1 MPDVTDPWSQI
12 DQSTL
17 VSPDFGLKVYQQGA
31 QQMAQ
36 QNLAQV
42 QRAALAQ
49 AVQNPSPEAYRQLI
63 LLNPQA
69 HDAVKTAM
77 DSLDE
82 QGQRQTLQDLTA
94 TYGYLQAG
102 QPDQAKA
109 VIQRHIDAATK
120 AGQDASN
127 YHQMLGLIDTQP
139 QTARAL
145 TGAFLAG
152 AVGAD
157 KMAQTQA
164 AFGKEARD
172 SAGFPIDQRLKQAQ
186 ADEAEANA
194 QVKLHPNPKTNV
206 NALTGQYYDENAAPP
221 AVAPTSNNGA
231 LDGFVQQLRASE
243 NSTGNPGAKN
253 PNSSATGD
261 GQFLKTTWIPLISQL
276 HPELVQGK
284 TPQEVLELR
293 NNPQLAVEAT
303 TAYAQQNAATLGAAG
318 MPVNGAT
325 LAMAHKLGPG
335 GAQAVLRADANAP
348 LKSILPGDV
357 IAANPQLANLTAGQ
371 YGQQMARF
379 GTAPL
384 DAAPGDPT
392 ASGDA
397 YLRTLPVARQKQI
410 VAIAHG
416 DIPLPTATGRNSGIA
431 QQIQQQ
437 VLQYDP
443 TATSFNLQTRAATRK
458 DYTSGK
464 SAANIKALNTLAGHL
479 EELDQSIDGLKN
491 TNASW
496 WNSAA
501 QTIGETAGDPATIK
515 AVARFNGWVAPVASE
530 MTTVLR
536 GTGGA
541 EADVQMWVKQLK
553 SAKSPEALHQTVQD
567 MVRAAQARLGALE
580 DSYTNGMQTADQPLP
595 FLRPST
601 KAIFDRLAGGG
612 SGEGGQQAPSAP
624 PQQAVQM
631 LQANPTLA
639 AAFDAKYGAGASQQY
654 LRR

>member
-63 LLNPQA
+63 LLNPEA

-172 SAGFPIDQRLKQAQ
+172 AAGFPIDQRLKQAQ

-231 LDGFVQQLRASE
+231 LDGFVSQLMASE
-243 NSTGNPGAKN
+243 ASSPTAKN
-253 PNSSATGD
+253 PNSTATGA
-261 GQFLKTTWIPLISQL
+261 GQFLDKTWIPLISQL
-276 HPELVQGK
+276 HPELVAGK
-284 TPQEVLELR
+284 TPQEILELR
-293 NNPQLAVEAT
+293 NNPQLAAEAT
-303 TAYAQQNAATLGAAG
+303 TAYAQQNAATFGAAG
-318 MPVNGAT
+318 LPVNGAT

-348 LKSILPGDV
+348 LKKVLPGDV

-379 GTAPL
+379 GMTPL
-384 DAAPGDPT
+384 DTAPGDPT
-392 ASGDA
+392 ATGED
-397 YLRTLPVARQKQI
+397 YLRTLPPQRAAQI
-410 VAIAHG
+410 RRIAAG
-416 DIPLPTATGRNSGIA
+416 DIPLPTATGRNSAIA

-437 VLQYDP
+437 VLQFDP
-443 TATSFNLQTRAATRK
+443 NATSFNLQTRAATRK
-458 DYTSGK
+458 AFTSGK
-464 SAANIKALNTLAGHL
+464 DADEIKSLNTFAGHVDKLDHAIDNLNNGNFQWANAVGQWWNGQVAGDTATQKALADFRTWAGL
-479 EELDQSIDGLKN
+479 SANEVTKLTRGGEGSEGDIKYWQGRL
-491 TNASW
+491 NAADS
-496 WNSAA
+496 
-501 QTIGETAGDPATIK
+501 
-515 AVARFNGWVAPVASE
+515 PVA
-530 MTTVLR
+530 L
-536 GTGGA
+536 
-541 EADVQMWVKQLK
+541 KQVTK
-553 SAKSPEALHQTVQD
+553 D
-567 MVRAAQARLGALE
+567 MVEAVQSRLESLRNKYNE
-580 DSYTNGMQTADQPLP
+580 GMQTADQPLP
-595 FLRPST
+595 MVTANTRAVFNRIAPDS
-601 KAIFDRLAGGG
+601 G
-612 SGEGGQQAPSAP
+612 SQSAP
-624 PQQAVQM
+624 NAPTPPPAQAVQM

-639 AAFDAKYGAGASQQY
+639 AAFDAKYGAGASQQF